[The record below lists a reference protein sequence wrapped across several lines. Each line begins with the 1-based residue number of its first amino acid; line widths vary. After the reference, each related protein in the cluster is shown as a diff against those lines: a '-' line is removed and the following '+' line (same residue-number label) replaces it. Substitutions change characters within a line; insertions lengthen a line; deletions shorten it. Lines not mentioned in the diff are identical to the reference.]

1 MAQIRCNFLS
11 YTLRRAVDLT
21 VIIPT
26 MCFSEMMAENPHHPQ
41 GAKYPVLYLLH
52 GYGNN
57 HATWNGYTS
66 VELYA

>member
-26 MCFSEMMAENPHHPQ
+26 MCFSEMMAE
-41 GAKYPVLYLLH
+41 K
-52 GYGNN
+52 
-57 HATWNGYTS
+57 NGTLWPRSIYW
-66 VELYA
+66 

>member
-52 GYGNN
+52 G
-57 HATWNGYTS
+57 
-66 VELYA
+66 